1 MGLPNLPKVFGQDD
15 PATIDRALNELKF
28 RHAYNSC
35 PRCGTKKWLAELV
48 AVHVSEIPKKPWG
61 FLTQGSYVPTLSLT
75 CENCGC
81 LFLHN
86 LINLGIKL

>member
-1 MGLPNLPKVFGQDD
+1 MGLPNQPVFFGLND
-15 PATIDRALNELKF
+15 PATIDRALNELKL
-28 RHAYNSC
+28 RNASDTC
-35 PRCGTKKWLAELV
+35 PRCGTRKWLAELV
-48 AVHVSEIPKKPWG
+48 ALQVSEIPRSPWRV
-61 FLTQGSYVPTLSLT
+61 LAPGSYVPTLSLT